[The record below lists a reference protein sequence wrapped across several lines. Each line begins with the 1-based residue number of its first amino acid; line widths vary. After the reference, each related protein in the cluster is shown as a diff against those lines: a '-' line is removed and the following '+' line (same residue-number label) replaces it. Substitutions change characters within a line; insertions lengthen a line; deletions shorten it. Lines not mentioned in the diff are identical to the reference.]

1 MKLADYLKKIDLY
14 DQVIEGVKNFC
25 RTNTNLFYMIV
36 ACIEYCEFKFI
47 TRSNQLAGTCKGI
60 SLIRLHEKVAQRPD
74 DRKDTLLHEIGH
86 LIRNC
91 ERKFYGESRF
101 ESMGRIRKRRS
112 IHGRE
117 WKSIVIAIGGSAET
131 CHNYDYLKG
140 NPSEY
145 KHKYTCKD
153 CGYEHFIYRR
163 LKNMDVRY
171 HRGCR
176 HKPNGGHFTH
186 TQLR

>member
-1 MKLADYLKKIDLY
+1 MKLATYLHKINLY
-14 DQVIEGVKNFC
+14 DQIINGIKKYFGPNQDLFCMAVTRIED
-25 RTNTNLFYMIV
+25 
-36 ACIEYCEFKFI
+36 CEFKI
-47 TRSNQLAGTCKGI
+47 MNRSKQIAGTCQGTR
-60 SLIRLHEKVAQRPD
+60 LIRLHEKVAERPA
-74 DRKDTLLHEIGH
+74 DRNNTILHEVGH

-117 WKSIVIAIGGSAET
+117 WKSIVISIGGSAET

-153 CGYEHFIYRR
+153 CGYEHFTHRR

-176 HKPNGGHFTH
+176 RKPNGGHFTH